1 MKTGVICLLFGY
13 LIGTVN
19 PAYMMSKLRGF
30 DIREEGSGNAGASN
44 VVLIC
49 DYICVVALS
58 ASVLFPLVYVW
69 QTGDWIGYAGLL
81 AVSVVMFYK
90 HKENI
95 MRIMEGKEVRV
106 SYLWNKEKEKER
118 LHEFYDV

>member
-1 MKTGVICLLFGY
+1 M
-13 LIGTVN
+13 
-19 PAYMMSKLRGF
+19 
-30 DIREEGSGNAGASN
+30 
-44 VVLIC
+44 
-49 DYICVVALS
+49 VALS